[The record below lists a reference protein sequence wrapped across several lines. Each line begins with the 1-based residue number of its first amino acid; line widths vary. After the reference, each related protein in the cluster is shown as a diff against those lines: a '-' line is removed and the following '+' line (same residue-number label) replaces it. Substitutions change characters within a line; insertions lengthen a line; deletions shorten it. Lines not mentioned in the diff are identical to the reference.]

1 MGFRC
6 RAAVFFAGMLLAMAA
21 AGCSGGASAPAL
33 DGPLTTTS
41 GKDDRASLN
50 GAGATFPAILYQAWF
65 YDYNHQVARNVRI
78 NYQAIG
84 SGGGIQQFI
93 EGSVDFGA
101 TDAPMSDKDLAKKPS
116 VQHLPTV
123 LGAVVLAY
131 NIPGLAEPLRLDG
144 TVVGGIYLGT
154 ITRWDDPAIAAMNP
168 GVALPAEAISVVQRS
183 DGSGTSFVFT
193 DWLTKVNA
201 AWAAKVGAAKSPN
214 WPVGIGG
221 RGNEGVSQLIRQT
234 PYAIGYADYS
244 YARQL
249 GLQMALIQNKAGAFV
264 APTLEAV
271 SAAASGAAIPEDYR
285 ASITNAE
292 GAGAYP
298 VSSFTFLLV
307 DREST
312 ACARTTVLLRMLWW
326 TYHDEAAVAE
336 TRALDY
342 APLPAEL
349 LPRVE
354 ATMRSF
360 TCKGEPLLPAAGDPV
375 R

>member
-1 MGFRC
+1 MGLRR
-6 RAAVFFAGMLLAMAA
+6 RAAVVLAGMLLAMAGTA
-21 AGCSGGASAPAL
+21 CTREASAPSVA
-33 DGPLTTTS
+33 GPLTTTS

-65 YDYNHQVARNVRI
+65 YDYNHQVAKNVRI

-101 TDAPMSDKDLAKKPS
+101 TDAPMSAKDLAKKPS
-116 VQHLPTV
+116 TQHLPTV

-131 NIPGLAEPLRLDG
+131 NIPGVSEPLRLDG
-144 TVVGGIYLGT
+144 AVVGGIYLGT
-154 ITRWDDPAIAAMNP
+154 ITRWDDPAIAELNP
-168 GVALPAEAISVVQRS
+168 GVALPAQALSVVQRS

-193 DWLTKVNA
+193 DWLTKVNP
-201 AWAAKVGAAKSPN
+201 AWAAKVGASKSPN
-214 WPVGIGG
+214 WPAGIGG

-249 GLQMALIQNKAGAFV
+249 GLQMALIRNKAGAFV

-271 SAAASGAAIPEDYR
+271 SAAAAGAVIPEDYR

-292 GAGAYP
+292 GAAAYP
-298 VSSFTFLLV
+298 VSSFTFLLL

-312 ACARTTVLLRMLWW
+312 SCARTTVLLRMLWW
-326 TYHDEAAVAE
+326 AYHDEAAVAE

-360 TCKGEPLLPAAGDPV
+360 ACKGEPLLPPVGDAV

>member
-1 MGFRC
+1 M
-6 RAAVFFAGMLLAMAA
+6 VLAGMLLAI
-21 AGCSGGASAPAL
+21 AGTACTRDASAPAL
-33 DGPLTTTS
+33 VGPLTTTS

-65 YDYNHQVARNVRI
+65 YDYNHQVAKHVRI

-101 TDAPMSDKDLAKKPS
+101 TDAPMSSKDIAKKPS
-116 VQHLPTV
+116 TQHLPTV

-131 NIPGLAEPLRLDG
+131 NIPGVSEPLRLDG
-144 TVVGGIYLGT
+144 AVVGGIYLGT
-154 ITRWDDPAIAAMNP
+154 ITRWDDPAIAELNP
-168 GVALPAEAISVVQRS
+168 GVALPAQALSVVQRS

-193 DWLTKVNA
+193 DWLTKVNP
-201 AWAAKVGAAKSPN
+201 AWAAKVGASKSPN
-214 WPVGIGG
+214 WPAGIGG

-249 GLQMALIQNKAGAFV
+249 GLQMALIRNKTGAFV
-264 APTLEAV
+264 APTLDAV
-271 SAAASGAAIPEDYR
+271 SAAAAGAVIPEDYR

-298 VSSFTFLLV
+298 VSSFTFLLL

-312 ACARTTVLLRMLWW
+312 SCARTTVLLRMLWW
-326 TYHDEAAVAE
+326 AYHDEAAVAE